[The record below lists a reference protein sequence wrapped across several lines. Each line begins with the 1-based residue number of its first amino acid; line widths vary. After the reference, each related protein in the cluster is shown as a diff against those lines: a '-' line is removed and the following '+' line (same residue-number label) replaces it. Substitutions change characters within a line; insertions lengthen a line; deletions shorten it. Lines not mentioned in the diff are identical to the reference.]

1 MTIDFEQ
8 EVDHYGVNS
17 IKWEFMVDDRGLK
30 HWDLTDPDLGDQSV
44 LPMWVADMDFLA
56 APPIV
61 EAVTRRAQRGL
72 YGYASKTDSYL
83 SAVCGWMGRRKA
95 WAVDPEWILM
105 MPGVVTALHVIVRHF
120 TAPGDKVLIQRP
132 VYHPFT
138 FSIENNQRE
147 IASSALRLTGDRY
160 EMDFDDLAEKA
171 ADPAVKLAILCS
183 PHNPVGRVWS
193 REELTRYAEICS
205 ANGVRV
211 IADEL
216 HSDLIMPGGQF
227 VSYGTLDERFL
238 KDVFVCTAPS
248 KTFSLAGL
256 QTSNIIVPDTEL
268 REELRIELR
277 ALGLWGTNPFGL
289 VGTEAAYN
297 HGESWLEQVIDY
309 IWGNLEYL
317 DNYLKSRLPSMKL
330 IPIEGTYLA
339 WVDCRD
345 LGLGGEALKS
355 LMMDDARVYLDSG
368 HIFGPEG
375 EGFVRMNVACRR
387 QTLEQA
393 LARIERAVNDE
404 IGG

>member
-17 IKWEFMVDDRGLK
+17 IKWEFVVDDRELK

-56 APPIV
+56 APPII

-83 SAVCGWMGRRKA
+83 SAVCNWMSRRKA
-95 WAVDPEWILM
+95 WTVDPEWILM
-105 MPGVVTALHVIVRHF
+105 MPGVVTALHVIVRNF

-147 IASSALRLTGDRY
+147 VVSSTLHLTGDRY

-183 PHNPVGRVWS
+183 PHNPVGRVWN
-193 REELTRYAEICS
+193 REELTRYAQICS
-205 ANGVRV
+205 ENGVRV
-211 IADEL
+211 VADEL
-216 HSDLIMPGGQF
+216 HSDLIMPGRQF

-256 QTSNIIVPDTEL
+256 QTSNIIVPDAEL
-268 REELRIELR
+268 RDELRLELR

-297 HGESWLEQVIDY
+297 HGEPWLEQVIDY
-309 IWGNLEYL
+309 IWSNLQYL
-317 DNYLKSRLPSMKL
+317 DKFLKIHLPSMKL
-330 IPIEGTYLA
+330 NPIEGTYLA

-355 LMMDDARVYLDSG
+355 LMMDDARVYLETGDK
-368 HIFGPEG
+368 FGPEG
-375 EGFVRMNVACRR
+375 EGYVRMNVACRR
-387 QTLEQA
+387 QTLELA
-393 LARIERAVNDE
+393 LARIERAVNNQVR
-404 IGG
+404 G

>member
-17 IKWEFMVDDRGLK
+17 IKWEFMVDDRELK
-30 HWDLTDPDLGDQSV
+30 HWDLTDPDLGDRSI

-72 YGYASKTDSYL
+72 YGYAAKTDSYL

-171 ADPAVKLAILCS
+171 ADPAAKLAILCS

-205 ANGVRV
+205 ENGVRV

-256 QTSNIIVPDTEL
+256 QTSNIIVPDAEL
-268 REELRIELR
+268 RDELRIELR

-297 HGESWLEQVIDY
+297 HGEPWLEQVIDY

-317 DNYLKSRLPSMKL
+317 DNYLKSRLSSMKL

-339 WVDCRD
+339 WIDCRG
-345 LGLGGEALKS
+345 LGLDGAALNR
-355 LMMDDARVYLDSG
+355 LMMDDARVYVDGG

-375 EGFVRMNVACRR
+375 EGFVRINVACRR

-393 LARIERAVNDE
+393 LARIERAVNDQ

>member
-1 MTIDFEQ
+1 
-8 EVDHYGVNS
+8 
-17 IKWEFMVDDRGLK
+17 
-30 HWDLTDPDLGDQSV
+30 
-44 LPMWVADMDFLA
+44 
-56 APPIV
+56 
-61 EAVTRRAQRGL
+61 
-72 YGYASKTDSYL
+72 
-83 SAVCGWMGRRKA
+83 
-95 WAVDPEWILM
+95 
-105 MPGVVTALHVIVRHF
+105 VVTALHVIVRHF

-138 FSIENNQRE
+138 FSIDNNQRE
-147 IASSALRLTGDRY
+147 VASSALRLTGGRY

-205 ANGVRV
+205 ENGVRV

-216 HSDLIMPGGQF
+216 HSDLIMPGRQF

-268 REELRIELR
+268 RDELRIELR

-297 HGESWLEQVIDY
+297 HGEPWLEQVIDY

-355 LMMDDARVYLDSG
+355 LMMDDARVYLDTG

-393 LARIERAVNDE
+393 LARIERAVNDQ

>member
-1 MTIDFEQ
+1 VTIDFEQ

-17 IKWEFMVDDRGLK
+17 IKWEFVVDDRELK
-30 HWDLTDPDLGDQSV
+30 HWDLTDPDLGDRSI

-83 SAVCGWMGRRKA
+83 SAVCGWMARHKA
-95 WAVDPEWILM
+95 WAVNPEWILM

-147 IASSALRLTGDRY
+147 VASSALRLTGDRY

-171 ADPAVKLAILCS
+171 ADPAAKLAILCS

-205 ANGVRV
+205 ENGVRV

-256 QTSNIIVPDTEL
+256 QTSNIIVPDAEL
-268 REELRIELR
+268 RDELRIELR

-297 HGESWLEQVIDY
+297 HGEPWLEQVIDY

-317 DNYLKSRLPSMKL
+317 DNYLKSRLSSMKL

-339 WVDCRD
+339 WIDCRG
-345 LGLGGEALKS
+345 LGLDGAALNR
-355 LMMDDARVYLDSG
+355 LMMDDARVYVDGG

-375 EGFVRMNVACRR
+375 EGFVRINVACRR

-393 LARIERAVNDE
+393 LARIERAVNDQ

>member
-17 IKWEFMVDDRGLK
+17 IKWEFMVDDRELK
-30 HWDLTDPDLGDQSV
+30 HWDLTDPDLGDRSI

-83 SAVCGWMGRRKA
+83 SAVCGWMARRKA

-147 IASSALRLTGDRY
+147 VASSALRLTGDRY

-171 ADPAVKLAILCS
+171 ADPAAKLAILCS

-205 ANGVRV
+205 ENGVRV

-256 QTSNIIVPDTEL
+256 QTSNIIVPDAEL
-268 REELRIELR
+268 RDELRIELR

-297 HGESWLEQVIDY
+297 HGEPWLEQVIDY

-317 DNYLKSRLPSMKL
+317 DNYLKSRLSSMKL

-339 WVDCRD
+339 WIDCRG
-345 LGLGGEALKS
+345 LGLDGAALNR
-355 LMMDDARVYLDSG
+355 LMMDDARVYVDGG

-375 EGFVRMNVACRR
+375 EGFVRINVACRR

-393 LARIERAVNDE
+393 LARIERAVNDQ

>member
-1 MTIDFEQ
+1 VTIDFEQ

-17 IKWEFMVDDRGLK
+17 IKWEFVVDDRELK
-30 HWDLTDPDLGDQSV
+30 HWDLTDPDLGDQSI

-83 SAVCGWMGRRKA
+83 SAVCGWMARHKA
-95 WAVDPEWILM
+95 WAVNPEWILM

-147 IASSALRLTGDRY
+147 VASSALRLTGDRY

-171 ADPAVKLAILCS
+171 ADPAAKLAILCS

-205 ANGVRV
+205 ENGVRV

-256 QTSNIIVPDTEL
+256 QTSNIIVPDAEL
-268 REELRIELR
+268 RDELRIELR

-297 HGESWLEQVIDY
+297 HGEPWLEQVIDY

-317 DNYLKSRLPSMKL
+317 DNYLKSRLSSMKL

-339 WVDCRD
+339 WIDCRG
-345 LGLGGEALKS
+345 LGLDGAALNR
-355 LMMDDARVYLDSG
+355 LMMDDARVYVDGG

-375 EGFVRMNVACRR
+375 EGFVRINVACRR

-393 LARIERAVNDE
+393 LARIERAVNDQ

>member
-17 IKWEFMVDDRGLK
+17 IKWEFVVDDRELK
-30 HWDLTDPDLGDQSV
+30 HWDLTDPDLGDQSI

-83 SAVCGWMGRRKA
+83 SAVCGWMARHKA
-95 WAVDPEWILM
+95 WAVNPEWILM

-147 IASSALRLTGDRY
+147 VASSALRLTGDRY

-171 ADPAVKLAILCS
+171 ADPAAKLAILCS

-205 ANGVRV
+205 ENGVRV

-256 QTSNIIVPDTEL
+256 QTSNIIVPDAEL
-268 REELRIELR
+268 RDELRIELR

-297 HGESWLEQVIDY
+297 HGEPWLEQVIDY

-317 DNYLKSRLPSMKL
+317 DNYLKSRLSSMKL

-339 WVDCRD
+339 WIDCRG
-345 LGLGGEALKS
+345 LGLDGAALNR
-355 LMMDDARVYLDSG
+355 LMMDDARVYVDGG

-375 EGFVRMNVACRR
+375 EGFVRINVACRR

-393 LARIERAVNDE
+393 LARIERAVNDQ

>member
-1 MTIDFEQ
+1 
-8 EVDHYGVNS
+8 
-17 IKWEFMVDDRGLK
+17 
-30 HWDLTDPDLGDQSV
+30 
-44 LPMWVADMDFLA
+44 
-56 APPIV
+56 
-61 EAVTRRAQRGL
+61 
-72 YGYASKTDSYL
+72 
-83 SAVCGWMGRRKA
+83 
-95 WAVDPEWILM
+95 
-105 MPGVVTALHVIVRHF
+105 
-120 TAPGDKVLIQRP
+120 
-132 VYHPFT
+132 
-138 FSIENNQRE
+138 
-147 IASSALRLTGDRY
+147 
-160 EMDFDDLAEKA
+160 
-171 ADPAVKLAILCS
+171 
-183 PHNPVGRVWS
+183 
-193 REELTRYAEICS
+193 
-205 ANGVRV
+205 
-211 IADEL
+211 
-216 HSDLIMPGGQF
+216 MPGGQF
-227 VSYGTLDERFL
+227 VSYGTLGERFL

-256 QTSNIIVPDTEL
+256 QTSNIIVPDAEL
-268 REELRIELR
+268 RDELRIELR

>member
-17 IKWEFMVDDRGLK
+17 IKWEFMVDDRELK
-30 HWDLTDPDLGDQSV
+30 HWDLTDPDLGDQSI

-83 SAVCGWMGRRKA
+83 SAVCGWMARHKA
-95 WAVDPEWILM
+95 WAVNPEWILM

-147 IASSALRLTGDRY
+147 VASSALRLTGDRY

-171 ADPAVKLAILCS
+171 ADPAAKLAILCS

-205 ANGVRV
+205 ENGVRV

-256 QTSNIIVPDTEL
+256 QTSNIIVPDAEL
-268 REELRIELR
+268 RDELRIELR

-297 HGESWLEQVIDY
+297 HGEPWLEQVIDY

-339 WVDCRD
+339 WIDCRG
-345 LGLGGEALKS
+345 LGLDGAALNR
-355 LMMDDARVYLDSG
+355 LMMDDARVYVDGG

-375 EGFVRMNVACRR
+375 EGFVRINVACRR

-393 LARIERAVNDE
+393 LARIERAVNDQ

>member
-1 MTIDFEQ
+1 VTIDFEQ

-17 IKWEFMVDDRGLK
+17 IKWEFMVDDRELK
-30 HWDLTDPDLGDQSV
+30 HWDLTDPDLGDRSI

-83 SAVCGWMGRRKA
+83 SAVCGWMARHKA
-95 WAVDPEWILM
+95 WAVNPEWILM

-147 IASSALRLTGDRY
+147 VASSALRLTGDRY

-171 ADPAVKLAILCS
+171 ADPAAKLAILCS

-205 ANGVRV
+205 ENGVRV

-256 QTSNIIVPDTEL
+256 QTSNIIVPDAEL
-268 REELRIELR
+268 RDELRIELR

-297 HGESWLEQVIDY
+297 HGEPWLEQVIDY

-317 DNYLKSRLPSMKL
+317 DNYLKSRLSSMKL

-339 WVDCRD
+339 WIDCRG
-345 LGLGGEALKS
+345 LGLDGAALNR
-355 LMMDDARVYLDSG
+355 LMMDDARVYVDGG

-375 EGFVRMNVACRR
+375 EGFVRINVACRR

-393 LARIERAVNDE
+393 LARIERAVNDQ

>member
-17 IKWEFMVDDRGLK
+17 IKWEFMVDDRELK
-30 HWDLTDPDLGDQSV
+30 HWDLTDPDLGDRSI

-147 IASSALRLTGDRY
+147 VASSALRLTGDRY

-171 ADPAVKLAILCS
+171 ADPAAKLAILCS

-205 ANGVRV
+205 ENGVRV

-256 QTSNIIVPDTEL
+256 QTSNIIVPDAEL
-268 REELRIELR
+268 RDELRIELR

-297 HGESWLEQVIDY
+297 HGEPWLEQVIDY

-317 DNYLKSRLPSMKL
+317 DNYLKSRLSSMKL

-339 WVDCRD
+339 WIDCRG
-345 LGLGGEALKS
+345 LGLDGAALNR
-355 LMMDDARVYLDSG
+355 LMMDDARVYVDGG

-375 EGFVRMNVACRR
+375 EGFVRINVACRR

-393 LARIERAVNDE
+393 LARIERAVNDQ